1 MDLSQVNPWSASSAS
16 GGSSGATT
24 THAAVSGRQHFVT
37 SVSGHTDGDSTVQ
50 IKDGS
55 TVVWES
61 KVDVSV
67 EGWSFSFNVEAVPI
81 TPGAAT
87 SGAVSAGTSHINLTG
102 FTV

>member
-1 MDLSQVNPWSASSAS
+1 MDLSQVSLWSESSAS

-24 THAAVSGRQHFVT
+24 THAAETGKQFFVT
-37 SVSGHTDGDSTVQ
+37 SISGHTDADSVIE
-50 IKDGS
+50 IKSGS
-55 TVVWES
+55 TCMWET

-81 TPGAAT
+81 VPGT
-87 SGAVSAGTSHINLTG
+87 LTTGSVSAGTSRINITG